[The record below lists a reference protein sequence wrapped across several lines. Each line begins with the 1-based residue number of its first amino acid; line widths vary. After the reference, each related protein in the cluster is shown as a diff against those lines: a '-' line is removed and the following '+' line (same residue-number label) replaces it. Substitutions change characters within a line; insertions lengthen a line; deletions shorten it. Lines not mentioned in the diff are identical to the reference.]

1 MQLSA
6 ADSRKKKRRRRRELP
21 LPAACSS
28 RSAAGGGAAQGQCQ
42 CQCCCCSSPGGSGLV
57 ATTIPCAFSR
67 CSGGASSSAAC
78 APVAAAVRL
87 GTQQHKL
94 TMLLVALALL
104 LVLPPAPFLVA
115 GVSVSPRRMA
125 RIQSHLDRIN
135 KTPVRSIRSADGDTI
150 DCVAAHEQHGLDHPL
165 LRTHSVQTEPP
176 EAPMPRGGGGG
187 FVVPAAA
194 GCGAATAGNGSSSGK
209 NNRRRGAWQ
218 TWHHGGHCPR
228 GTVAIRRTT
237 AEDVLR
243 ARSISRF
250 GRKRRHRN
258 AAVAA
263 RAANAPDVITGNG
276 HEHAIAYTS
285 PSQQQVYG
293 AKATINVWDPAIQE
307 SNGFSLSQL
316 WILSGSFNG
325 SDLNSIEAGW
335 QSDAYEATGCYNAL
349 CPGFVQTSP
358 RIAIGASISPVS
370 SAGGAQYDMTLLIW
384 KDPKLGNW
392 WLSYGDQL
400 VGYWPAQLFTH
411 LSDHATMV
419 EWGGEVV
426 DTRPGGVHTATQMGS
441 GRFAGEGF
449 GRASYFRNLET
460 VDADNSLA
468 EVALDAIQT
477 LAENPACYDIRKAYD
492 DDGQHSARGGWG
504 THFYYGGP
512 GQNLA
517 CP

>member
-1 MQLSA
+1 MQHTET
-6 ADSRKKKRRRRRELP
+6 ADSRKKKRRRRKLP
-21 LPAACSS
+21 LPLPLPQPSSS
-28 RSAAGGGAAQGQCQ
+28 RSAAQG
-42 CQCCCCSSPGGSGLV
+42 QCCCCSSLV
-57 ATTIPCAFSR
+57 VAITTSFSC
-67 CSGGASSSAAC
+67 CSQ
-78 APVAAAVRL
+78 P
-87 GTQQHKL
+87 KL
-94 TMLLVALALL
+94 MTLLLALALL
-104 LVLPPAPFLVA
+104 LLLCPPHLGAA
-115 GVSVSPRRMA
+115 SSVSPRRMA

-135 KTPVRSIRSADGDTI
+135 KPAVRSIRSLDGDII
-150 DCVAAHEQHGLDHPL
+150 DCVAAHEQHALDHPL
-165 LRTHSVQTEPP
+165 LKAHTIQTEPP
-176 EAPMPRGGGGG
+176 EVPSRGGG
-187 FVVPAAA
+187 VAAA
-194 GCGAATAGNGSSSGK
+194 AAYATNLKTTNGSSGGGGKINNNNKK
-209 NNRRRGAWQ
+209 NNPGSSRWGAWQ

-237 AEDVLR
+237 SEDVLR
-243 ARSISRF
+243 ASSISRF
-250 GRKRRHRN
+250 GRKKKK
-258 AAVAA
+258 AVVDAA
-263 RAANAPDVITGNG
+263 RAANAPDVISGNG
-276 HEHAIAYTS
+276 HEHAIAYTA
-285 PSQQQVYG
+285 PTQQQQAVYG

-335 QSDAYEATGCYNAL
+335 Q
-349 CPGFVQTSP
+349 TSS

-370 SAGGAQYDMTLLIW
+370 SPGGAQYDMTLLVW
-384 KDPKLGNW
+384 KDPKVGNW

-426 DTRPGGVHTATQMGS
+426 DTRPAGVHTATQMGS
-441 GRFAGEGF
+441 GRFADEGF

-468 EVALDAIQT
+468 QVPLDAIQT
-477 LAENPACYDIRKAYD
+477 LAEDAACYDVRKAYD
-492 DDGQHSARGGWG
+492 DGGDGHSSGWG

-512 GQNLA
+512 GHNPA

>member
-1 MQLSA
+1 MRHT
-6 ADSRKKKRRRRRELP
+6 ADSRKKKRRRRMSRSP
-21 LPAACSS
+21 PSPSSSSS
-28 RSAAGGGAAQGQCQ
+28 RSAAAAPGQCW
-42 CQCCCCSSPGGSGLV
+42 CCYSLSRSRSQQQLV
-57 ATTIPCAFSR
+57 
-67 CSGGASSSAAC
+67 
-78 APVAAAVRL
+78 
-87 GTQQHKL
+87 
-94 TMLLVALALL
+94 LLLALALALL
-104 LVLPPAPFLVA
+104 LPHLAVA
-115 GVSVSPRRMA
+115 GAAAVSPRRMA
-125 RIQSHLDRIN
+125 RIQSRLDRIN
-135 KTPVRSIRSADGDTI
+135 RPALRSIRSVDGDTI
-150 DCVAAHEQHGLDHPL
+150 DCVAAHQQHALDHPL
-165 LRTHSVQTEPP
+165 LKGHTIQAEPP
-176 EAPMPRGGGGG
+176 EMPASRRGL
-187 FVVPAAA
+187 AAA
-194 GCGAATAGNGSSSGK
+194 ADAAKTPDSSS
-209 NNRRRGAWQ
+209 RWGAWQ

-228 GTVAIRRTT
+228 GTVAVRRTT
-237 AEDVLR
+237 AADVLR
-243 ARSISRF
+243 AGSISRF
-250 GRKRRHRN
+250 GRKKRSSS
-258 AAVAA
+258 VDAA
-263 RAANAPDVITGNG
+263 RAANAPDVISGNG
-276 HEHAIAYTS
+276 HEHAIAYTAPS
-285 PSQQQVYG
+285 SSSQQPVYG

-335 QSDAYEATGCYNAL
+335 QVSPELYGDSRPRLFTYWTSDAYEATGCYNAL
-349 CPGFVQTSP
+349 CPGFVQTSS

-370 SAGGAQYDMTLLIW
+370 SPGGAQYDMTLLVW

-441 GRFAGEGF
+441 GRFAAEGF

-468 EVALDAIQT
+468 EVPLDAIQT
-477 LAENPACYDIRKAYD
+477 LAEDAACYDIRKAYD
-492 DDGQHSARGGWG
+492 GSGGGGGHSGSGGGWG

-512 GQNLA
+512 GHNPA

>member
-1 MQLSA
+1 MIM
-6 ADSRKKKRRRRRELP
+6 
-21 LPAACSS
+21 
-28 RSAAGGGAAQGQCQ
+28 
-42 CQCCCCSSPGGSGLV
+42 SP
-57 ATTIPCAFSR
+57 
-67 CSGGASSSAAC
+67 
-78 APVAAAVRL
+78 
-87 GTQQHKL
+87 
-94 TMLLVALALL
+94 LLVLALL
-104 LVLPPAPFLVA
+104 ILAAPPLAFA
-115 GVSVSPRRMA
+115 ASPRRTA

-135 KTPVRSIRSADGDTI
+135 KPAVRSIRSADGDTI
-150 DCVAAHEQHGLDHPL
+150 DCVAAQSQHGLEHPL
-165 LRTHSVQTEPP
+165 LEGHAIQTEPP
-176 EAPMPRGGGGG
+176 EVPRRGA
-187 FVVPAAA
+187 FRFPAAA
-194 GCGAATAGNGSSSGK
+194 AAAGGGATNLTKTTTNS
-209 NNRRRGAWQ
+209 NNNNERLGAWQ

-237 AEDVLR
+237 AEDMLR
-243 ARSISRF
+243 ARSVARF
-250 GRKRRHRN
+250 GRKKKKNSKRS
-258 AAVAA
+258 VDAA
-263 RAANAPDVITGNG
+263 RAANAPDVVSGNG
-276 HEHAIAYTS
+276 HEHAIAYTAPS
-285 PSQQQVYG
+285 SQQQPVYG

-335 QSDAYEATGCYNAL
+335 QVSPELYGDSRPRLFTYWTSDAYEATGCYNAL
-349 CPGFVQTSP
+349 CPGFVQTSS

-370 SAGGAQYDMTLLIW
+370 SPGGAQYDMTLLVW

-426 DTRPGGVHTATQMGS
+426 DTRPAGVHTATQMGS
-441 GRFAGEGF
+441 GRFAAEGF
-449 GRASYFRNLET
+449 ARASYFRNLET

-468 EVALDAIQT
+468 EVPLDAIQT
-477 LAENPACYDIRKAYD
+477 LAENAACYDIRKAYD
-492 DDGQHSARGGWG
+492 DAGHSGAGWG

-512 GQNLA
+512 GHNPA

>member
-1 MQLSA
+1 
-6 ADSRKKKRRRRRELP
+6 
-21 LPAACSS
+21 
-28 RSAAGGGAAQGQCQ
+28 
-42 CQCCCCSSPGGSGLV
+42 
-57 ATTIPCAFSR
+57 
-67 CSGGASSSAAC
+67 
-78 APVAAAVRL
+78 
-87 GTQQHKL
+87 
-94 TMLLVALALL
+94 
-104 LVLPPAPFLVA
+104 
-115 GVSVSPRRMA
+115 MA
-125 RIQSHLDRIN
+125 RIRSHVERIN
-135 KTPVRSIRSADGDTI
+135 KTPVRSIRSQDGDTI

-165 LRTHSVQTEPP
+165 LRAHAVQTEPP
-176 EAPMPRGGGGG
+176 EAPRGGGALSFPSGS
-187 FVVPAAA
+187 
-194 GCGAATAGNGSSSGK
+194 ATNGSGSGSGSGAGK
-209 NNRRRGAWQ
+209 DSRRGAWQ

-228 GTVAIRRTT
+228 GTVAIRRTS

-243 ARSISRF
+243 AGSVSRF
-250 GRKRRHRN
+250 GRKRRHRK
-258 AAVAA
+258 AAAAA
-263 RAANAPDVITGNG
+263 RAAYAPDVITGNG
-276 HEHAIAYTS
+276 HEHAIAYTA
-285 PSQQQVYG
+285 PSQQPVYG

-316 WILSGSFNG
+316 WVLSGSFNG

-335 QSDAYEATGCYNAL
+335 QVSPELYGDSRPRLFTYWTSDAYEATGCYNAL
-349 CPGFVQTSP
+349 CPGFVQTSS

-370 SAGGAQYDMTLLIW
+370 SAGGAQYDMTLLVW

-426 DTRPGGVHTATQMGS
+426 DTRPGGAHTATQMGS
-441 GRFAGEGF
+441 GRFAAEGF

-477 LAENPACYDIRKAYD
+477 LAEDPACYDIRKAYDDD

-512 GQNLA
+512 GHNPA

>member
-1 MQLSA
+1 MRHT
-6 ADSRKKKRRRRRELP
+6 ADSRKKKRRMMSP
-21 LPAACSS
+21 PSPSSSSS
-28 RSAAGGGAAQGQCQ
+28 RSAA
-42 CQCCCCSSPGGSGLV
+42 
-57 ATTIPCAFSR
+57 
-67 CSGGASSSAAC
+67 
-78 APVAAAVRL
+78 AAAAAP
-87 GTQQHKL
+87 GQWCCYSQSQQQL
-94 TMLLVALALL
+94 MLLLALALALL
-104 LVLPPAPFLVA
+104 LPHVAVA
-115 GVSVSPRRMA
+115 GRMA

-135 KTPVRSIRSADGDTI
+135 KPALRSIRSADGDTI
-150 DCVAAHEQHGLDHPL
+150 DCVAAHQQHALDHPL
-165 LRTHSVQTEPP
+165 LKGHTIQAEPP
-176 EAPMPRGGGGG
+176 EMPASRRRL
-187 FVVPAAA
+187 AAA
-194 GCGAATAGNGSSSGK
+194 ADAKTGSGRSW
-209 NNRRRGAWQ
+209 GAWQ

-228 GTVAIRRTT
+228 GTVAVRRTT
-237 AEDVLR
+237 AADVLR
-243 ARSISRF
+243 AGSISRF
-250 GRKRRHRN
+250 GRKKRKKRSS
-258 AAVAA
+258 VDAA
-263 RAANAPDVITGNG
+263 RAANAPDVISGNG
-276 HEHAIAYTS
+276 HEHAIAYTAPS
-285 PSQQQVYG
+285 SQQQPVYG

-335 QSDAYEATGCYNAL
+335 QVSPELYGDSRPRLFTYWTSDAYEATGCYNAL
-349 CPGFVQTSP
+349 CPGFVQTSS

-370 SAGGAQYDMTLLIW
+370 SPGGAQYDMTLLVW

-441 GRFAGEGF
+441 GRFAAEGF

-468 EVALDAIQT
+468 KVPLDAIQT
-477 LAENPACYDIRKAYD
+477 LAEDAACYDIHKAAADD
-492 DDGQHSARGGWG
+492 DDGHSGSAGGWG

-512 GQNLA
+512 GHNPA